1 MKYLIFKEK
10 ICICL
15 CVSPLCNKSWRMF
28 WEDVGLVQEG
38 VGLVVEEVSLV
49 GEDVS
54 LIGDCWLGGDD
65 S

>member
-1 MKYLIFKEK
+1 
-10 ICICL
+10 
-15 CVSPLCNKSWRMF
+15 MF

-38 VGLVVEEVSLV
+38 VGLVVEKVSLV

-54 LIGDCWLGGDD
+54 LIVDCWLGGDD